1 VPSLWFVSIVTW
13 LVQDFF
19 QVLTN
24 PFSGIP
30 DFYVLTLGMLLV
42 NNREG
47 KEIHLLVAAFVGGL
61 LWDLRWGSPLGFS
74 SLFYVSAML
83 AVKLIWGAISQ
94 TARTPLSGTLLVLG
108 SHICIS
114 IAEAFIFDAPIL
126 HIGLAFVVKQ
136 AGAFLFCI
144 FMNAYIFHREMD

>member
-1 VPSLWFVSIVTW
+1 MPSLWFVSIVAW

-19 QVLTN
+19 QVLAN

-30 DFYVLTLGMLLV
+30 DFYVLALGMLLV
-42 NNREG
+42 NN
-47 KEIHLLVAAFVGGL
+47 KERKEVPLLVAAFVGGL

-94 TARTPLSGTLLVLG
+94 TARTPLSATFLVLG

-114 IAEAFIFDAPIL
+114 VAEAFIFDAPIL
-126 HIGLAFVVKQ
+126 HIGLAFAVKQ

-144 FMNAYIFHREMD
+144 LMNAYIFHREMD